1 MTRRERV
8 ICALNHRQPDHIPYN
23 IIWTEQEREKM
34 ANFYGDFD
42 FDEKIGNCI
51 AMASDDCE
59 FESAGNEC
67 YRDIF
72 GIVWDRSGVDKDIGV
87 IKNLVLPEPD
97 LSGFF
102 LPSVNEKLLRKNY
115 EKLMCEKK
123 NGKFAF
129 GSIGFSMF
137 ERAWTL
143 CGMENTLMYML
154 CEKEF
159 LHDLLDMICERN
171 LKIIEIGLE
180 YDIDGFH
187 FGDDWG
193 QQKGMI
199 MGAPLWR
206 EFIKPRMKRMYEK
219 VKERG
224 LYVSQHSCGD
234 IQTVFDDIVE
244 IGLDC
249 YQTFQPEI
257 YDIKACKKAYGDKLT
272 FWGGISTQQLLAS
285 ASPDK
290 VESEIRRITAILNQN
305 GGYILSPTHAVEV
318 DVPAENM
325 DRFIQVAKS
334 L

>member
-1 MTRRERV
+1 MTKRERV
-8 ICALNHRQPDHIPYN
+8 ICALNHRQPDHVPYN
-23 IIWTEQEREKM
+23 IIWTEQEKDKM
-34 ANFYGDFD
+34 ANFYGDPD
-42 FDEKIGNCI
+42 FDDKIGNCI
-51 AMASDDCE
+51 KMSGDDCE
-59 FESAGNEC
+59 FNNVGNEC
-67 YRDIF
+67 YQDNF

-97 LSGFF
+97 LSGFS
-102 LPSVNEKLLRKNY
+102 LPPVNEKLLRKKY
-115 EKLMCEKK
+115 EELMIEKK
-123 NGKFAF
+123 KDKFVF

-159 LHDLLDMICERN
+159 LHELLDMICERN

-234 IQTVFDDIVE
+234 IQTVFDDVVE

-257 YDIKACKKAYGDKLT
+257 YDIEACKKAYGDKLI